1 MPPGKVSPVT
11 SVKNMS
17 TQILKIPA
25 GVTTKVRLALRN
37 TGDVPVVPGP
47 VIFISPGLQSALD
60 INGVNPSA
68 ITSPNIPQTLFS
80 TIIPVGV
87 VGPSTIP
94 PGPYYKAPLPANT
107 SYEFDVNVFP
117 THYMAGT
124 VVILNLLVTWN
135 NIVGEER
142 SQMNQ
147 VYFQVTPQKF

>member
-1 MPPGKVSPVT
+1 
-11 SVKNMS
+11 MS

-94 PGPYYKAPLPANT
+94 PGPHYKAPLPVQ
-107 SYEFDVNVFP
+107 D
-117 THYMAGT
+117 MC
-124 VVILNLLVTWN
+124 I
-135 NIVGEER
+135 I
-142 SQMNQ
+142 
-147 VYFQVTPQKF
+147 

>member
-11 SVKNMS
+11 SVKNIS

-25 GVTTKVRLALRN
+25 GVTTKVRLALGN
-37 TGDVPVVPGP
+37 TGDVAVVPGP
-47 VIFISPGLQSALD
+47 ITFISPGLQSALG

-94 PGPYYKAPLPANT
+94 PGPYYKSRLPANT

-124 VVILNLLVTWN
+124 VVVLNL
-135 NIVGEER
+135 
-142 SQMNQ
+142 
-147 VYFQVTPQKF
+147 